1 MVPSGL
7 VRPVEA
13 SRRYADAPRNL
24 TVTSAPPPEWFWAV
38 TVPRL
43 RRVRASTLSA
53 LNGVESPAYSIMAPV
68 ISWSWAALATPMA
81 IFVPIVIDASLLVL
95 P

>member
-1 MVPSGL
+1 MASPS
-7 VRPVEA
+7 P
-13 SRRYADAPRNL
+13 
-24 TVTSAPPPEWFWAV
+24 APPP
-38 TVPRL
+38 
-43 RRVRASTLSA
+43 VRAASTLSA
-53 LNGVESPAYSIMAPV
+53 LNGVESPAYSIIAPV